1 VRLAV
6 FWGMNRI
13 LVLTVVLGIMGLE
26 AGLPNALGDARAF
39 PHAQASER
47 AVQTSPSPAEH
58 AEPAVVRWLASVIGR
73 PRAQIAN

>member
-1 VRLAV
+1 
-6 FWGMNRI
+6 MNRI

-39 PHAQASER
+39 PHAQAGER
-47 AVQTSPSPAEH
+47 AVQTSPSPPPPAER